1 MRCLLEPSSFLN
13 RAYTSAAIWLT
24 SAFVGA
30 TYTKMSSSDVLSSL
44 SIA

>member
-1 MRCLLEPSSFLN
+1 MRYSLEPSSFLN

-30 TYTKMSSSDVLSSL
+30 TYTKISSSEVLSNL